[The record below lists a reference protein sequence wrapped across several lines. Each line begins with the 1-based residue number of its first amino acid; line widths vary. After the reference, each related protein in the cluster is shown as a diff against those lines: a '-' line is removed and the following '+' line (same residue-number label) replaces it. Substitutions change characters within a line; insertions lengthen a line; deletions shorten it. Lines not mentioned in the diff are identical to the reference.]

1 MSETNTGG
9 GGYIGGDANTRD
21 FTGRDDRGNRVEVNL
36 GQHDYERAHPMSLVS
51 RIDELE
57 EAVRVLKQDVYGNEQ
72 SGILG
77 VIKRLDRQYH
87 QSQINMIISGATLF
101 VVVVLAVA
109 IVGLYW
115 GS

>member
-77 VIKRLDRQYH
+77 VIKRLRQYH